1 MSRYLN
7 LDDAEALRVR
17 CDARAGDLFN
27 DKREP
32 QLQVVRLFSKAG
44 TQDEKKQLYHSR
56 AEDVVDVERLKAL
69 SCV

>member
-32 QLQVVRLFSKAG
+32 QLQVVRLSKTG
-44 TQDEKKQLYHSR
+44 TQDKKKQLCYSR
-56 AEDVVDVERLKAL
+56 AEKVTDVGQLKAL